1 MKTKSYGTYPIRT
14 IAHGESIIHIPS
26 GITGKF
32 SIYINDT
39 KDVIILRK
47 DKGLDMDKLIKD
59 VEKLEK
65 DESVPIEEAKKEL
78 GVK

>member
-1 MKTKSYGTYPIRT
+1 MKTKLIGTYPIRT

-32 SIYINDT
+32 SIYINDA

-47 DKGLDMDKLIKD
+47 DKGIDMDKLMKD
-59 VEKLEK
+59 VEKWEK
-65 DESVPIEEAKKEL
+65 DDSVPVGDVKKGL
-78 GVK
+78 GLG

>member
-1 MKTKSYGTYPIRT
+1 MKVKLYDTYPIRT

-32 SIYINDT
+32 SIYINDA

-47 DKGLDMDKLIKD
+47 DNGLDMDKLMKD
-59 VEKLEK
+59 VEKSEK
-65 DESVPIEEAKKEL
+65 DESVTGEEVKKEL
-78 GVK
+78 VIK

>member
-1 MKTKSYGTYPIRT
+1 MKVKLYDTYPIRT

-39 KDVIILRK
+39 KDVIVLRK
-47 DKGLDMDKLIKD
+47 DKGIDMDKLMWD
-59 VEKLEK
+59 VEKWEK

-78 GVK
+78 GL

>member
-1 MKTKSYGTYPIRT
+1 MKTKLIGTYPIRT

-32 SIYINDT
+32 SIYINDA

-47 DKGLDMDKLIKD
+47 DKGIDMDKLAKD
-59 VEKLEK
+59 VGKWEK
-65 DESVPIEEAKKEL
+65 DESVEMGDAKKEL
-78 GVK
+78 GLK